1 MVRPPQRWRLPASL
15 TTAPPPPV
23 GNLADFFDGT
33 GGDAGGWNIAE
44 QYHEVKHNIPSA
56 ELRQKAA
63 EIAARAILLR
73 ASRVLG
79 GSHKAAKV
87 RREPY
92 LSPGRGELA
101 LDDTLENI
109 AGKLEPEAHD
119 VIVEVRERKRVSA
132 VLMLDTSLSMTGK
145 NIALAGVAAAVLAG
159 KLEPEDYALVLFESS
174 ASVPKAMNVR
184 LRLQDV
190 VTKILEVPAL
200 GYTNIEDGLATG
212 LEELERGRHKERFGI
227 IITDGKYT
235 AGGDPLP
242 LAAKYPRLFVLATED
257 YKMDRD
263 LCRAM
268 AARGNGRSYPID
280 DYAELPYALSA
291 LLNEVLR

>member
-1 MVRPPQRWRLPASL
+1 MPAL
-15 TTAPPPPV
+15 
-23 GNLADFFDGT
+23 GEYFDGV
-33 GGDAGGWNIAE
+33 GGIAGGWSVAE
-44 QYHEVKHNIPSA
+44 QYHEAQHNIPSP
-56 ELRQKAA
+56 ELREKAA
-63 EIAARAILLR
+63 AIAARAILLR

-79 GSHKAAKV
+79 ASHKAAKT
-87 RREPY
+87 RLEPY

-101 LDDTLENI
+101 LEETLENA
-109 AGKLEPEAHD
+109 AGKPAPEAHD
-119 VIVEVRERKRVSA
+119 LVVQIRERKRVSA
-132 VLMLDTSLSMTGK
+132 VLMVDTSLSMTGK

-174 ASVPKAMNVR
+174 ASVPKAMNQR
-184 LRLQDV
+184 LRLTEV

-200 GYTNIEDGLATG
+200 GYTNIEDALARGLK
-212 LEELERGRHKERFGI
+212 ELARGRHKERFGI
-227 IITDGKYT
+227 IITDGRYT
-235 AGGDPLP
+235 IGGDPLP

-268 AARGNGRSYPID
+268 AEAGRGRSYPVD
-280 DYAELPYALSA
+280 DYAELPWALSG

>member
-1 MVRPPQRWRLPASL
+1 MGSL
-15 TTAPPPPV
+15 
-23 GNLADFFDGT
+23 GDFFDHA
-33 GGDAGGWNIAE
+33 GDAAGGWSIAQ
-44 QYHEVKHNIPSA
+44 QYHEVKHTIPSA

-79 GSHKAAKV
+79 ASHKAAKA

-101 LDDTLENI
+101 LEETLENI
-109 AGKLEPEAHD
+109 AGKQEPEAHD
-119 VIVEVRERKRVSA
+119 LVVEVRERKRVSA
-132 VLMLDTSLSMTGK
+132 VLMVDTSLSMTGK

-174 ASVPKAMNVR
+174 ASVPKPMNAR
-184 LRLQDV
+184 MRLQDV
-190 VTKILEVPAL
+190 VTNILEVPAL
-200 GYTNIEDGLATG
+200 GYTNIAEALEKGLQ
-212 LEELERGRHKERFGI
+212 ELERGRHKERFGI
-227 IITDGKYT
+227 IISDGKYT

-242 LAAKYPRLFVLATED
+242 IASRYPRLYVLATED

-263 LCRAM
+263 LCRAL
-268 AARGNGRSYPID
+268 ASRGNGRAYPID
-280 DYAELPYALSA
+280 DYAALPYALSA

>member
-1 MVRPPQRWRLPASL
+1 MG
-15 TTAPPPPV
+15 PPPPV
-23 GNLADFFDGT
+23 GVLGDFFQGT
-33 GGDAGGWNIAE
+33 GGEAGGWNIAE

-56 ELRQKAA
+56 ELRHKAA

-79 GSHKAAKV
+79 ASHKAAKV
-87 RREPY
+87 RRESY

-101 LDDTLENI
+101 LDETLENI
-109 AGKLEPEAHD
+109 AGKEQIEAHD
-119 VIVEVRERKRVSA
+119 VVVELRERKRVSA

-174 ASVPKAMNVR
+174 ASVPKPMNSR
-184 LRLQDV
+184 MRLQDV

-200 GYTNIEDGLATG
+200 GYTNIEEALEKGLQ
-212 LEELERGRHKERFGI
+212 ELERGRHRERFGI

-242 LAAKYPRLFVLATED
+242 VASQYRRLYVLATED

-263 LCRAM
+263 LCRSL
-268 AARGNGRSYPID
+268 AARGNGRAYPID

>member
-1 MVRPPQRWRLPASL
+1 MTGPAVAMGSL
-15 TTAPPPPV
+15 
-23 GNLADFFDGT
+23 
-33 GGDAGGWNIAE
+33 GDYFPEPGEDDGGWNIAE

-56 ELRQKAA
+56 ALRDKAA

-79 GSHKAAKV
+79 SSHKAARV

-92 LSPGRGELA
+92 LSPGRGEL
-101 LDDTLENI
+101 DIDGTIENI
-109 AGKLEPEAHD
+109 VAKPEPEAED
-119 VIVEVRERKRVSA
+119 IVVEIRDRKRVSA

-159 KLEPEDYALVLFESS
+159 KLEPEDYALVLFESA
-174 ASVPKAMNVR
+174 ASVSKPMNAR
-184 LRLQDV
+184 MRLQDV

-200 GYTNIEDGLATG
+200 GYTNIEAALEKGLR
-212 LEELERGRHKERFGI
+212 ELEKGRRKERFGI

-235 AGGDPLP
+235 MGGDPLP
-242 LAAKYPRLFVLATED
+242 WAAKYPRLFVLATED

-263 LCRAM
+263 LCRKL
-268 AARGNGRSYPID
+268 AAHGNGRSYPLD
-280 DYAELPYALSA
+280 DYAELPYALSN

>member
-1 MVRPPQRWRLPASL
+1 MGLDLYFGGLGGV
-15 TTAPPPPV
+15 
-23 GNLADFFDGT
+23 
-33 GGDAGGWNIAE
+33 GGDWNIAE
-44 QYHEVKHNIPSA
+44 QFHEAQHRIPSP
-56 ELRQKAA
+56 ELRAKAA
-63 EIAARAILLR
+63 EIAAKAILLK

-79 GSHKAAKV
+79 ASHKSAKS

-92 LSPGRGELA
+92 SSPGRGELA
-101 LDDTLENI
+101 LEETLENLV
-109 AGKLEPEAHD
+109 GKPVPEARD
-119 VIVEVRERKRVSA
+119 VIVAIRECKRVSA
-132 VLMLDTSLSMTGK
+132 VLMVDTSLSMTGK

-174 ASVPKAMNVR
+174 ATVAKPMNQR
-184 LRLQDV
+184 LHLRRV

-200 GYTNIEDGLATG
+200 GYTNIEDALTCGLA
-212 LEELERGRHKERFGI
+212 ELARGRQRERFGI

-242 LAAKYPRLFVLATED
+242 LAARFPRLFVLATED

-263 LCRAM
+263 LCRSL
-268 AARGNGRSYPID
+268 AARGHGRSFPID
-280 DYAELPYALSA
+280 DYAELPHALSS